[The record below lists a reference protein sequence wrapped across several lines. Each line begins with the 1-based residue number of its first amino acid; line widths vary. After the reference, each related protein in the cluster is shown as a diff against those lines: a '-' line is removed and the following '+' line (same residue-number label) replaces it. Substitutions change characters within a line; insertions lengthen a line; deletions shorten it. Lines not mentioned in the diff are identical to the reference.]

1 MRALEDLQ
9 AELLPVDP
17 PFEKDRETVGHR
29 ETESEPPLAKPMAVT
44 RQLPREGW
52 KGGTTFL
59 WSLSPAPY
67 QIGLEPHAVL
77 TTPLTRQAQEG
88 RGSRRL
94 WNFHFPHPT
103 LPGAPLPL
111 WTLGRAMAPLPG
123 G

>member
-1 MRALEDLQ
+1 MRALEDLR

-17 PFEKDRETVGHR
+17 LLEKDRETVGHR
-29 ETESEPPLAKPMAVT
+29 ETKSEPLLAQPMAVT

-52 KGGTTFL
+52 KGGTAFL

-67 QIGLEPHAVL
+67 QIGLEPHTVL
-77 TTPLTRQAQEG
+77 TIPLTRQAQGG
-88 RGSRRL
+88 RGSRSL